1 MNSLKD
7 FLRYLTPH
15 GLIEAHRRRF
25 RLQRLNLLSR
35 NSLECAL
42 EKDAMDCH
50 YDLWPEFLRNESGW
64 TLLDVGANEGDF
76 VRAATSLARPGPVL
90 AFEPQPAC
98 KAVLESVLAK
108 LSNAQLVAAA
118 VGAVPGSVEFNCTGN
133 SKMASVLAPQQDI
146 EKSYQSGDYA
156 IREKIIVPVVR
167 LDDAVPP
174 GTNVG
179 LLKLDVQGYEM
190 EALRGATR
198 VLTET
203 RALLVEVNYVPH
215 YKGAVDFDTL
225 HRFLGDAGFR
235 LHGISAPFVDQN
247 KPLWADAMYV
257 RRHG

>member
-1 MNSLKD
+1 MNFRKV
-7 FLRYLTPH
+7 LRNLIPH
-15 GLIEAHRRRF
+15 GLIENRRRRF
-25 RLQRLNLLSR
+25 RLQRLDLLSR
-35 NSLECAL
+35 GFAPELLERAV
-42 EKDAMDCH
+42 ADCH
-50 YDLWPEFLRNESGW
+50 YDLWPEPLRIETGW

-76 VRAATSLARPGPVL
+76 VRAAALLANPEAIM
-90 AFEPQPAC
+90 AFEPQPVC
-98 KAVLESVLAK
+98 KSVLESVLATVRNGR
-108 LSNAQLVAAA
+108 LIAAA
-118 VGAVPGSVEFNCTGN
+118 VGAAPGNVEFNCTGN
-133 SKMASVLAPQQDI
+133 SKMASVLAPKQGI

-156 IREKIIVPVVR
+156 IREKVVVPVMR

-190 EALRGATR
+190 EALRGAPR

-235 LHGISAPFVDQN
+235 LHGISAPFLDKN

-257 RRHG
+257 RQTV